1 MTTPNDV
8 RITLDLGEIPRRWYN
23 IAADLKNPVAPPLN
37 PKTGKPAT
45 KDDLSAI
52 FPPSIIEQEITTK
65 RYIDIPQEILDN
77 YVYLNRPAPLQ
88 RAVRLEKYLKTPAK
102 IYFKREDMSP
112 LGSHKGNSALAQ
124 AYYNV
129 QDGIHT
135 LTTETGAGQ
144 WGTAL
149 ALSSAIFDI
158 DCTVFMVKVSYE
170 QKPFR
175 RTLMNMYGAKV
186 YASPSAQTEYGRLV
200 QKQHPNTS
208 GSLGMA
214 ISEAVEIAAKDPK
227 TMYALGSVANH
238 VMLHQTVIG
247 LETME
252 QMKKAEIDP
261 DYMVACVGGG
271 SNFAGFT
278 FPMMGE
284 KIKGKTDCE
293 FVAAEPKAAASLS
306 EGEFRYDFGDEGG
319 FTPMF
324 KMYTLGHDFV
334 PSAIHAG
341 GLRYHGMS
349 PQVSEAF
356 HEGLLTARSFDQLET
371 FEAGMLFAQTE
382 GIIPAPES
390 THAIKCAIDLALEAK
405 AAKEEKTIVFCL
417 SGHGM
422 IDLAG
427 YERYIDGSMKSSAK
441 Q

>member
-238 VMLHQTVIG
+238 VMLH
-247 LETME
+247 
-252 QMKKAEIDP
+252 
-261 DYMVACVGGG
+261 
-271 SNFAGFT
+271 
-278 FPMMGE
+278 
-284 KIKGKTDCE
+284 
-293 FVAAEPKAAASLS
+293 
-306 EGEFRYDFGDEGG
+306 
-319 FTPMF
+319 
-324 KMYTLGHDFV
+324 
-334 PSAIHAG
+334 
-341 GLRYHGMS
+341 
-349 PQVSEAF
+349 
-356 HEGLLTARSFDQLET
+356 
-371 FEAGMLFAQTE
+371 
-382 GIIPAPES
+382 
-390 THAIKCAIDLALEAK
+390 
-405 AAKEEKTIVFCL
+405 
-417 SGHGM
+417 
-422 IDLAG
+422 
-427 YERYIDGSMKSSAK
+427 
-441 Q
+441 